1 MFAQQN
7 NKLSSKANTGF
18 GGVIGNLVKGAIGIG
33 LSGSGIKNNTVFDTR
48 PLNPNSDDTVSTT
61 STVNVGGN
69 DKPVVQVW
77 GKPKPPQYDVP
88 PNPNAKAPE
97 FQRVR
102 YDPSTGTLNSD
113 PVYDLRKKEA
123 QAQNGMG
130 SVVNNAAKSMFA
142 QQNKRSSNDTIIS
155 LKSIIEVIGKVVGG
169 PVGDIIGKL
178 GGVLGGDL
186 FGSNN
191 QNQSTNST
199 ERDTI
204 GALGGVLGGA
214 LGGNV
219 FGSNNQNQSTNST
232 APESNSAFVSGAEFD
247 SGPASQTD
255 SPSAAAAPLPD
266 AAGNPPPTGLGGI
279 DGDTLALNESSTQ
292 PSAPQEIAS
301 SAFEASPEVPSYAD
315 NGPVASSDLSGSN
328 NSGEDVDFLG
338 GDFGSLGGDFGSFE
352 YVSSINKLTDAMD
365 SMSADRAAVVLART
379 ANDSMFENPALA
391 ATAYT

>member
-1 MFAQQN
+1 
-7 NKLSSKANTGF
+7 
-18 GGVIGNLVKGAIGIG
+18 
-33 LSGSGIKNNTVFDTR
+33 
-48 PLNPNSDDTVSTT
+48 
-61 STVNVGGN
+61 
-69 DKPVVQVW
+69 
-77 GKPKPPQYDVP
+77 
-88 PNPNAKAPE
+88 
-97 FQRVR
+97 
-102 YDPSTGTLNSD
+102 
-113 PVYDLRKKEA
+113 
-123 QAQNGMG
+123 
-130 SVVNNAAKSMFA
+130 MFA

-232 APESNSAFVSGAEFD
+232 APDTNAEFD

-255 SPSAAAAPLPD
+255 SPSAIEDWTTGTLTPEGIENYARKNPVPDVEKLFNNAEVYNPETQAVAAAPLPD
-266 AAGNPPPTGLGGI
+266 AAGDPPPTGLGGI
-279 DGDTLALNESSTQ
+279 DGDILALNESSTQ

-301 SAFEASPEVPSYAD
+301 SDFEASPVEMPSYAD
-315 NGPVASSDLSGSN
+315 NEPLAS
-328 NSGEDVDFLG
+328 
-338 GDFGSLGGDFGSFE
+338 DFGSDFSGSDNSGGDFGSFE
-352 YVSSINKLTDAMD
+352 YVSSINKLTNAMD
-365 SMSADRAAVVLART
+365 SMSADRAAEVLART